1 MGGMSRT
8 ADGRRRWRQ
17 WTEAEA
23 RAALAELA
31 ESGESLA
38 SFARRKGVSSNR
50 LLYWRQRVGE
60 TVVAPSFVRVRLPAA
75 RPPSDGERVEIV
87 VDDVA
92 VRVREEMDVG
102 RLAALVRAL
111 AGREPAC

>member
-1 MGGMSRT
+1 MGDRSRT

-23 RAALAELA
+23 RAALAEFA
-31 ESGESLA
+31 ASGESLA
-38 SFARRKGVSSNR
+38 SFARGRGVSSNR
-50 LLYWRQRVGE
+50 LQYWRKRVGA
-60 TVVAPSFVRVRLPAA
+60 TTGAPSFVQVRLPARRAPLGEA
-75 RPPSDGERVEIV
+75 RIEIV
-87 VDDVA
+87 VDDVS
-92 VRVREEMDVG
+92 VGVCEEMDVG